1 MKRKLDK
8 KAYESLKLL
17 DRSYNITIDAIKI
30 NTHNTLEHEL
40 AKFFLCWEAQ
50 KNGSTIVTEGIFKN
64 GKRCDIL
71 NLDHREAIEIVNSET
86 INSMKDKKEQYPT
99 DKIMFI
105 KSEDVLRYWLKR
117 IQR

>member
-1 MKRKLDK
+1 MKKLDK

-17 DRSYNITIDAIKI
+17 DSSYNITIDAIKI
-30 NTHNTLEHEL
+30 NIGNTLEHEL
-40 AKFFLCWEAQ
+40 AKFFLVWESL
-50 KNGSTIVTEGIFKN
+50 KNGNSIVTEGIFKN

-71 NLDHREAIEIVNSET
+71 NLDSSESIEVVNSET
-86 INSMKDKKEQYPT
+86 ISSMKEKKEQYPT

-105 KSEDVLRYWLKR
+105 KAEDVLKYWLRK